1 MSAHVHVI
9 VADDEILVA
18 TTLADILE
26 EAGYRVTVTHNGLEA
41 LEAEQR
47 DPADLLLTDLRM
59 PRLDGIALIGRIR
72 AQRPELPIVVMTGYS
87 ESLPVAE
94 PGRLVVLRKPFAPDA
109 VIETIRALLGP
120 APGR

>member
-1 MSAHVHVI
+1 VSAHVHVI
-9 VADDEILVA
+9 VADDEVLVA

-41 LEAEQR
+41 LEAERR
-47 DPADLLLTDLRM
+47 DPADLLVTDLRM

-72 AQRPELPIVVMTGYS
+72 AQRPDLPIVVMTGYS
-87 ESLPVAE
+87 ESLPTAE
-94 PGRLVVLRKPFAPDA
+94 PGRLVVLRKPFAPDR
-109 VIETIRALLGP
+109 VVETIRALLGP